1 MLAPALEVP
10 IQNGTGSIP
19 TVGLG
24 TWTVFGEQGNADE
37 VEKAC
42 LAAIDAGYRHIDC
55 AWCYGTQPGVGRAL
69 EAKIREGVI
78 TREDMFITTKLWDTH
93 HNPSLVS
100 EELKD
105 SLTTLRT
112 DYVDLFLIHWPLALQ
127 DQDMSGKPIAPL
139 DADGKGIPAEHAL
152 EDVWKAM
159 EECHRAGLTRNIG
172 LSNFNKKQVDR
183 IMKICTIKPSNMQ
196 VEVSPYFSNSRI
208 LDHCRQLGM
217 TLTAYAPL
225 GAPNRPWRE
234 TGEPNVFE
242 DPVLKEIATVKRKTT
257 AQVILR
263 FHIQRG
269 LVVIP
274 KSIRTSRIQ
283 ENIQI
288 FDFTLT
294 DDEMSKIAALDKNLR
309 VFKESI
315 GFNHKE
321 YPFNEPF

>member
-1 MLAPALEVP
+1 
-10 IQNGTGSIP
+10 
-19 TVGLG
+19 
-24 TWTVFGEQGNADE
+24 
-37 VEKAC
+37 
-42 LAAIDAGYRHIDC
+42 
-55 AWCYGTQPGVGRAL
+55 
-69 EAKIREGVI
+69 
-78 TREDMFITTKLWDTH
+78 MFITTKLWNTH
-93 HNPSLVS
+93 HNPSLV
-100 EELKD
+100 ETELKD
-105 SLTTLRT
+105 SLKSLRT
-112 DYVDLFLIHWPLALQ
+112 DYVDLCLIHWPIALQ
-127 DQDMSGKPIAPL
+127 DQDMSGKTILPL
-139 DADGKGIPAEHAL
+139 NADGKGIPAEHAI

-159 EECHRAGLTRNIG
+159 KECLKAGLTRNIG

-196 VEVSPYFSNSRI
+196 VEVSPYFSNNQI

-234 TGEPNVFE
+234 SEEPNVFE
-242 DPVLKEIATVKRKTT
+242 EQVLKDIATAKGKTI

-274 KSIRTSRIQ
+274 KSITASRIK

-294 DDEMSKIAALDKNLR
+294 NDEMSKIAGINKNLR
-309 VFKESI
+309 VFKNSLMA
-315 GFNHKE
+315 NHKE